1 MADDMYWEGIDAARQ
16 AYSPR
21 LRAALPATVQILIL
35 IRLALRVRKTRVNA

>member
-21 LRAALPATVQILIL
+21 LRAALPATAQVLIL
-35 IRLALRVRKTRVNA
+35 TRLALRVRKTRVNA